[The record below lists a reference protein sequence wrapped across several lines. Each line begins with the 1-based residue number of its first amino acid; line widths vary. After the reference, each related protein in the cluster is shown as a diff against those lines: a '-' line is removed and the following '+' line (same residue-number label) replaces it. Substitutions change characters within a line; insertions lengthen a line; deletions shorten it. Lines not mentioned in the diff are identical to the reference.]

1 MIKVAIIFGGPGS
14 EHEVSIS
21 SAKNILEHID
31 RTAFDV
37 IEIFVTK
44 DKKYIIDRKTFSEE
58 EGIQEIKNMNVEVVF
73 PIIHGEYGEDGELQ
87 SKLEKEK
94 ISFIGS
100 SSTTSHLAIDKNKT
114 NEILSK
120 NNLHIPKSKIIS
132 IHNKSID
139 FRFPIIVKPIN
150 EGSSIGLFKIETEQ
164 QYKDSLEAIFENHN
178 EMLAQEFVEGR
189 EFTCGVIEKEGMVT
203 SLVATEVILTKGE
216 LFDYEAKYSPAGCE
230 EITPAQVDTVMM
242 SEIQNIAMTCHKI
255 LGCRTLSR
263 TDLILKGDRLY
274 VLEVNT
280 SPGMTKTSF
289 IPAQAQVCGYSMK
302 ELITILIDSVK
313 YSR

>member
-94 ISFIGS
+94 ISFI
-100 SSTTSHLAIDKNKT
+100 KNPIKRHSIKT
-114 NEILSK
+114 E
-120 NNLHIPKSKIIS
+120 
-132 IHNKSID
+132 
-139 FRFPIIVKPIN
+139 RC
-150 EGSSIGLFKIETEQ
+150 T
-164 QYKDSLEAIFENHN
+164 
-178 EMLAQEFVEGR
+178 
-189 EFTCGVIEKEGMVT
+189 
-203 SLVATEVILTKGE
+203 
-216 LFDYEAKYSPAGCE
+216 
-230 EITPAQVDTVMM
+230 
-242 SEIQNIAMTCHKI
+242 
-255 LGCRTLSR
+255 R
-263 TDLILKGDRLY
+263 TD
-274 VLEVNT
+274 
-280 SPGMTKTSF
+280 
-289 IPAQAQVCGYSMK
+289 
-302 ELITILIDSVK
+302 
-313 YSR
+313 